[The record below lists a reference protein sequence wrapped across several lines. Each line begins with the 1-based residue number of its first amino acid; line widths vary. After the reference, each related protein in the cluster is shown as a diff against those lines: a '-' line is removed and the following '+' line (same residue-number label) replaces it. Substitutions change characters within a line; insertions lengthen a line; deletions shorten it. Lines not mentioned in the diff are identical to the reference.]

1 MPKNQQKNLTFQL
14 EGYWLSRRAN
24 NASWHRTWL
33 DEGTG
38 QTRYSSLGT
47 TDFDRAKKRLTD
59 WYIVNRKPVQE
70 EPENALLCD
79 ILARYWAGH
88 ARYIASCDRTGIA
101 LGYWVDFWQ
110 ERTLADVRPIVEQEA
125 FHQWLLAKGMK
136 VTTVSRVLGVGRAA
150 INRAWKRGEI
160 KNPPFI
166 QEIATAQDKQAAP
179 PKGRTMEPA
188 EVTRLFEASTH
199 APLQA
204 FVVLLV
210 ATAARPSAILELTLA
225 QCDVKN
231 RLIDLNPRGRV
242 QNKKYRPT
250 LRMPESVVPLLQN
263 LHNCHSP
270 DMHVVGESGSPI
282 LDVKRPWDAARK
294 RAWLDEEVRP
304 YSLRHTMA
312 RWLRKQG
319 VPAWEV
325 SAQLGHKQ
333 KGLGITEIYAPH
345 DPSYLSK
352 STKAIDS
359 FFGLLRSNCL
369 PLDSFL
375 SLPNR

>member
-1 MPKNQQKNLTFQL
+1 MPRHQQKDLTFQV
-14 EGYWLSRRAN
+14 GDYWLSRRADS
-24 NASWHRTWL
+24 ACWQRTWL
-33 DEGTG
+33 DAGTQ
-38 QTRYSSLGT
+38 QTRHSSLGT
-47 TDFDRAKKRLTD
+47 ADFEEARKRLTD
-59 WYIVNRKPVQE
+59 WYITNRKPVQE
-70 EPENALLCD
+70 KPQNVLICD
-79 ILARYWAGH
+79 IMARYWAGH
-88 ARYIASCDRTGIA
+88 ARHIASRQRTRIA
-101 LGYWVDFWQ
+101 LTYWMDFWQ
-110 ERTLADVRPIVEQEA
+110 ERTLADVRPIAEQEA
-125 FHQWLLAKGMK
+125 FHHWLLTKGMK
-136 VTTVSRVLGVGRAA
+136 PTTASRVLGAGRAA

-160 KNPPFI
+160 DNPPFV

-188 EVTRLFEASTH
+188 EVAKLFEASTH
-199 APLQA
+199 APLHA

-210 ATAARPSAILELTLA
+210 ATAARPSAVLELTLA

-231 RLIDLNPRGRV
+231 RLIELNPQGRV

-263 LHNCHSP
+263 LQECYP
-270 DMHVVGESGSPI
+270 PTMHVVGRSDSPI
-282 LDVKRPWDAARK
+282 ASVKTSWDAARK
-294 RAWLDEEVRP
+294 RAWLDDEVRP

-369 PLDSFL
+369 QLDSFL

>member
-1 MPKNQQKNLTFQL
+1 MPRHQQKDFDFRV
-14 EGYWLSRRAN
+14 GDYWLSRQGDSTGWQR
-24 NASWHRTWL
+24 SWF
-33 DEGTG
+33 DADTG
-38 QTRYSSLGT
+38 QTRHSGLGT
-47 TDFDRAKKRLTD
+47 SDFDDARERLTD
-59 WYIVNRKPVQE
+59 WYIANRKPVQE
-70 EPENALLCD
+70 KPEHVLVCD

-88 ARYIASCDRTGIA
+88 ARHIASHERTRIA
-101 LGYWVDFWQ
+101 LTYWMDFWQ
-110 ERTLADVRPIVEQEA
+110 ERTLDDVRPISEQEA

-136 VTTVSRVLGVGRAA
+136 VTTASRVLGAGRAA

-160 KNPPFI
+160 ENPPFV
-166 QEIATAQDKQAAP
+166 QEIATAQDKQVAP
-179 PKGRTMEPA
+179 PKGRTMEPG
-188 EVTRLFEASTH
+188 EVARLFEASTH
-199 APLQA
+199 TPLHA

-210 ATAARPSAILELTLA
+210 ATAARPSAVLELTLA

-231 RLIDLNPRGRV
+231 RLIELNPQGRV

-263 LHNCHSP
+263 LHDSYPPSVHI
-270 DMHVVGESGSPI
+270 VGKSGSPI
-282 LDVKRPWDAARK
+282 ASVKRSWDAARK
-294 RAWLDEEVRP
+294 KAWLDDEVRP

-359 FFGLLRSNCL
+359 FFGHLRRNCG

-375 SLPNR
+375 SLPNH